1 VARIDSKIVALTT
14 MSLSDLRNEW
24 ERLCGSSAPAL
35 AESLLRMAIAYRL
48 QEKAHGGLPAM
59 IARELMRTAEGGSEV
74 VPRAPAAPIRPGTR
88 LVRNWNGRT
97 IDVLAVQDGFLFEG
111 KQYGSLTSIA
121 RDVTGARWS
130 GPRFFGLT
138 ARG

>member
-1 VARIDSKIVALTT
+1 VARIDNKIAALAR

-35 AESLLRMAIAYRL
+35 AEGLLRMSIAHRL

-59 IARELMRTAEGGSEV
+59 LARELMRLAEGGTEAM
-74 VPRAPAAPIRPGTR
+74 PRTPPPAIRPGTR

-97 IDVLAVQDGFLFEG
+97 IDVLAVEDGFLFEG
-111 KQYGSLTSIA
+111 KHYSSLTSIA
-121 RDVTGARWS
+121 REVTGARWS

-138 ARG
+138 AHG

>member
-1 VARIDSKIVALTT
+1 

-48 QEKAHGGLPAM
+48 QEKAHGGLPA
-59 IARELMRTAEGGSEV
+59 ILARELTRLVQGGSKT
-74 VPRAPAAPIRPGTR
+74 VPRAPAASIRPGTR

-97 IDVLAVQDGFLFEG
+97 IDVLAVEDGFLFES
-111 KQYGSLTSIA
+111 KRYGSLSSIA
-121 RDVTGARWS
+121 REVTGAHWS

-138 ARG
+138 AHG

>member
-1 VARIDSKIVALTT
+1 VARIDNKIAALAR

-35 AESLLRMAIAYRL
+35 AEGLLRMSIAYRL

-59 IARELMRTAEGGSEV
+59 IARELVRMAEGGAKASSRV
-74 VPRAPAAPIRPGTR
+74 PAAPIRPGTR

-97 IDVLAVQDGFLFEG
+97 IDVLAVEDGFLFEG
-111 KQYGSLTSIA
+111 KRYGSLTSIA
-121 RDVTGARWS
+121 RGVTGARWS

-138 ARG
+138 AHG